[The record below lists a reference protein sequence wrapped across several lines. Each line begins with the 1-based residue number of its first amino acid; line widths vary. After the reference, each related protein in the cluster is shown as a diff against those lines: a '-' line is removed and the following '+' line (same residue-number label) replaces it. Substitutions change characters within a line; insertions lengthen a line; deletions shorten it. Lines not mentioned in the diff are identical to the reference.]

1 MRKSIGSILCA
12 AALVLVMPA
21 GVQAVAIIN
30 SSTNVQIVAPPV
42 SAASGDLESN
52 NFFSVFEEQTTII
65 GNQSVQTVTVG
76 ESRNSN
82 TGGTVSGLVTS
93 FFVHFD
99 KVGTGSGERELNDAF
114 LEFDGT
120 IVGIIWENS
129 ELKATDKTLGLAGTD
144 YTPALVRAYEGGTV
158 LFYRFEPRRF
168 FSCVDRP
175 QCRQFPGVDRCA
187 RTWSNCDIRAQP
199 RLHGIV
205 ATSPFDLELRRG
217 IPFGRR
223 PRGFR
228 DQSIPIWR
236 DGLANRSTSA
246 GHFSRQAAVGPNASG
261 CNRPSFQKSV
271 PSTVT
276 V

>member
-158 LFYRFEPRRF
+158 LFLP
-168 FSCVDRP
+168 
-175 QCRQFPGVDRCA
+175 
-187 RTWSNCDIRAQP
+187 
-199 RLHGIV
+199 L
-205 ATSPFDLELRRG
+205 
-217 IPFGRR
+217 
-223 PRGFR
+223 
-228 DQSIPIWR
+228 
-236 DGLANRSTSA
+236 
-246 GHFSRQAAVGPNASG
+246 
-261 CNRPSFQKSV
+261 
-271 PSTVT
+271 
-276 V
+276 